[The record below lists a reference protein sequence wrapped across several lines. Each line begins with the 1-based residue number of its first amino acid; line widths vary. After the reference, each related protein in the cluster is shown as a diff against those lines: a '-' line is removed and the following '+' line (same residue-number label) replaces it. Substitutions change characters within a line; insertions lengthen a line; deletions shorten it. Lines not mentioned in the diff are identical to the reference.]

1 MSSVGY
7 LQISTCPRLD
17 RILWRSES
25 DAMKHWAW
33 RRYLAHAPFLPRVTR
48 FLETLPYMEAGNRPV
63 FVPIWALQLPI
74 HNLQM
79 KDQFFDG
86 DLMIHDLEELLRNPA
101 RVKDLPL
108 DAFLKRVNG
117 TWTLYCPNHKRL
129 LVLRCV
135 QAVHVNVVLKVR
147 CEVRGCLGDKVQPN
161 WPSLDFFQGEWED
174 HKGRTVTVWQTA
186 RSCLTV
192 QMQKSGE
199 EDRRFS
205 IKVDEFGRWMCGKG
219 VLRAGTST
227 ENKISWVVEDLSQKW
242 TWWRSF
248 YQEEQG
254 PTSVP
259 VSATQ
264 KRSVQLA
271 WPDSVAFFLG
281 KWVDDHGK
289 RVRVQWKGN
298 QSGLVEAQIRGYRH
312 NLNIDEEGRWTCG
325 EGVLQP
331 HQSSHNKIVW
341 LSDENAPRQWTW
353 QRSADSDEYVPCAP
367 FMPEVTRFCHEDV
380 PRMTPSKEPVQ
391 PILVPVW
398 AMRFTQYNI
407 NENLCFSDG
416 RSMFDLLQELLI
428 DPAAVSK
435 IEPLDVFLYQGPD
448 GKQALYCINNRRLL
462 VLRCLQAVRSEMLI
476 KVKCCVHDPYGEGR
490 FCDWFNRG
498 YSRPGQLAGCDG
510 LGLCIW
516 VRDQRFAGWKVSSH
530 KGSSCD
536 GNPKLLH
543 WLLFTEYNL

>member
-1 MSSVGY
+1 MIIIVYMSHLFVLSMSSVGY
-7 LQISTCPRLD
+7 LLISTCPRLD

-25 DAMKHWAW
+25 DAMKHWTW
-33 RRYLAHAPFLPRVTR
+33 RRYLAHAPFFSQVTQ
-48 FLETLPYMEAGNRPV
+48 FLETLPYMEPGNEPV
-63 FVPIWALQLPI
+63 VVPIWALQLPI

-79 KDQFFDG
+79 KDQFSDG
-86 DLMIHDLEELLRNPA
+86 DLMMDHLEKHLRNPA
-101 RVKDLPL
+101 GVKDLPPL
-108 DAFLKRVNG
+108 DAFLKRVDG
-117 TWTLYCPNHKRL
+117 TWALYCPNRKRL

-135 QAVHVNVVLKVR
+135 QAVHVNMVLKVR
-147 CEVRGCLGDKVQPN
+147 CEVRGCLGDKIQPN

-174 HKGRTVTVWQTA
+174 HKERTVTVWQTA
-186 RSCLTV
+186 TSCLTV

-219 VLRAGTST
+219 VLQACTST

-248 YQEEQG
+248 YQEAQG

-259 VSATQ
+259 VSETQ
-264 KRSVQLA
+264 TRSVQLA

-281 KWVDDHGK
+281 TWVNNHGNH
-289 RVRVQWKGN
+289 VRVEWKGD
-298 QSGLVEAQIRGYRH
+298 QSGSVVAQIRRWRCKP
-312 NLNIDEEGRWTCG
+312 LNIDGEGRWTCG

-341 LSDENAPRQWTW
+341 LSDENTPRQWTW
-353 QRSADSDEYVPCAP
+353 QRSTDSDEYLPYAP
-367 FMPEVTRFCHEDV
+367 FMPEVTRFCDKDA

-391 PILVPVW
+391 TILVPVW

-407 NENLCFSDG
+407 NENLRFSD
-416 RSMFDLLQELLI
+416 RRRRRMFDLLQELLI
-428 DPAAVSK
+428 DPAAVSNL
-435 IEPLDVFLYQGPD
+435 EPLDVFLYQGPD

-476 KVKCCVHDPYGEGR
+476 KVKCCVHDIHSTARVPHGTGTGR
-490 FCDWFNRG
+490 FCDWFKSG
-498 YSRPGQLAGCDG
+498 YSKPGQFAGCDG

-516 VRDQRFAGWKVSSH
+516 VRDRR
-530 KGSSCD
+530 
-536 GNPKLLH
+536 
-543 WLLFTEYNL
+543 